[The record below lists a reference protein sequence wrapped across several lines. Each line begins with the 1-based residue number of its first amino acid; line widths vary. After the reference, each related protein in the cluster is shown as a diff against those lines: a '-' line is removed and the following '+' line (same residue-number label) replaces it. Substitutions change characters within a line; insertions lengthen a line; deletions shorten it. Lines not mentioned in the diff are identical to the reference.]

1 MKSLLTLPSDI
12 VKEIADYTG
21 IVKIRNGKYMTQ
33 IAKTDPR
40 YDILK
45 TIPQKKIFPKTPMRN
60 FISTVI
66 LSGGFSFQCSHCI
79 YLDVSGISYNGE
91 DYIDY
96 SVYVINYS
104 DKNRRRNYYY
114 CEGYIHNPDLP
125 KNILTRLPFL

>member
-1 MKSLLTLPSDI
+1 VIKQKIECFYDNYDYYYHTMKSLLTLPSDI

-66 LSGGFSFQCSHCI
+66 LSGGFSFQMFSLYLFGCI
-79 YLDVSGISYNGE
+79 
-91 DYIDY
+91 
-96 SVYVINYS
+96 
-104 DKNRRRNYYY
+104 RN
-114 CEGYIHNPDLP
+114 
-125 KNILTRLPFL
+125 